1 MTHGYYAEV
10 EGTQRRVWNV
20 EGLWRL
26 ASDLVPFEY
35 AVERFEGFDV
45 DAWYCGV
52 NVPTIRS
59 VLEHARRIEACDF
72 THPILLAE
80 SGAVM
85 DGVHR
90 ICKATLQGRLTIP
103 AVQFRPNPAP
113 DRIEPWPP

>member
-1 MTHGYYAEV
+1 
-10 EGTQRRVWNV
+10 
-20 EGLWRL
+20 
-26 ASDLVPFEY
+26 
-35 AVERFEGFDV
+35 
-45 DAWYCGV
+45 
-52 NVPTIRS
+52 
-59 VLEHARRIEACDF
+59 
-72 THPILLAE
+72 LLAE